1 MPETKNTKNICFLGI
16 PIDNLTKETAVKK
29 IIELINNFE
38 TDKRAKYV
46 ATVNVDFMVNS
57 LSWSSE
63 TPRHPELL
71 DILRRSDI
79 VTADG
84 MPVIWFSKLIGTPL
98 SERVTGADL
107 VPALMEEASK
117 QNKSVFFLGGKGT
130 AGKKASE
137 KLKSVNPNLIV
148 AGVSSPFVYV
158 EGEAMLEEEDFSLL
172 EEINNSKADI
182 LLIAFGNPKQEI
194 WFERNRHR
202 LSVPVSIGIG
212 GTFEFITGSVARAP
226 LWMQKA
232 GLEWIFRILQDPKRL
247 WKRYFTGF
255 FKFGVMALPAILNSF
270 ARTRETTVRVVMLSE
285 KERFTVSNLKCG
297 ELTSIWRKALQEGI
311 NKQESAFFIAGVNR
325 SVEKYLKANKIWDIF
340 KGRICETVEEA
351 VKKLEENIKRA
362 SFYYFVKKEENH
374 FLVSFFGRLDSAR
387 VLELDFEEFMN
398 KLTAKNTDCILDLS
412 ELNFV
417 DSSGLGFLVKIYKRL
432 TKENQNCFLCS
443 VNENVSQLLRITK
456 LNNVIKIFPDVAS
469 AIKK

>member
-1 MPETKNTKNICFLGI
+1 
-16 PIDNLTKETAVKK
+16 
-29 IIELINNFE
+29 
-38 TDKRAKYV
+38 
-46 ATVNVDFMVNS
+46 
-57 LSWSSE
+57 
-63 TPRHPELL
+63 
-71 DILRRSDI
+71 
-79 VTADG
+79 
-84 MPVIWFSKLIGTPL
+84 
-98 SERVTGADL
+98 
-107 VPALMEEASK
+107 MEEASK

-311 NKQESAFFIAGVNR
+311 NKQESAFFIAGVSR

-362 SFYYFVKKEENH
+362 SFYYFVKEEENH
-374 FLVSFFGRLDSAR
+374 FVVSFFGRLDSAR